1 MCPTHL
7 QRVRFFVI
15 IRIMKIIS
23 SSGGLFSPEFY
34 KKKQK
39 ARRTKLLA
47 SSCLLLAF
55 LIALVL
61 FFRWEKFLI
70 SEIVIAEDIAVD
82 RQAIAEVINAELSGH
97 YLYLIPKNNAFIFR
111 RGAMKEKLM
120 ETFPRF
126 TSLNLNLEG
135 FNKLVVSASERE
147 PFALYCVE
155 SENCFFLDESGFIF
169 AKAPLFSEGVY
180 FIYKDD
186 EPLAEPMG
194 QRFLLENDFRGL
206 QKFLDNLPHLGI
218 EAEILEMG
226 SNEYRAVLKSGAKI
240 LWKRDAEP
248 GLIYSNLEAFLS
260 NEAIISEK
268 DFLEK
273 IEHLDLRTEDKVF
286 WKFK

>member
-1 MCPTHL
+1 
-7 QRVRFFVI
+7 
-15 IRIMKIIS
+15 MKIIS

-39 ARRTKLLA
+39 AKHLKLA
-47 SSCLLLAF
+47 VGVSVFIAF
-55 LIALVL
+55 VITVIL

-70 SEIVIAEDIAVD
+70 SEVVIAEDIMVD
-82 RQAIAEVINAELSGH
+82 RSEVKQSVEQELEG
-97 YLYLIPKNNAFIFR
+97 YYFYLIPKSNAFIY
-111 RGAMKEKLM
+111 KLNNPKDRLLGK
-120 ETFPRF
+120 FPRF
-126 TSLNLNLEG
+126 TFLNLDLEG
-135 FNKLVVSASERE
+135 FQKLVVSASERE

-155 SENCFFLDESGFIF
+155 VENCFFLDESGFIF

-186 EPLAEPMG
+186 EPLTEPIG
-194 QRFLLENDFRGL
+194 QRFLLENPARTTDIVQSGGEFRGL

-218 EAEILEMG
+218 NVHTLEMG
-226 SNEYRAVLKSGAKI
+226 SNEYRAVLESGAKI
-240 LWKRDAEP
+240 LWKMEAEP